1 MSNVGLAIHEET
13 SYDEISSI
21 KKIIKEAISNYA
33 GSSIESGLTKLVP
46 SGSSVLVKPNWV
58 YHKNHISSS
67 SNDCLLSQ
75 RNFVIAVLSL
85 LSDCHPSKV
94 IIGDAPLQGCHLN
107 EILSDDYVRE
117 MRKAAGIVDMP
128 IVDFRRT
135 VMNGPNLA
143 NNVQLE
149 RRPLDRYVLID
160 LGPDSLLEPITGD
173 GNFRITMY
181 NPDELAKTHCKGKHQ
196 YLLAKE
202 AFEADV
208 VINLPKLKTHR
219 KSGITGALKNLV
231 GINGNKDFLPHHR
244 FGGSARGGDCYE
256 GHEDWKLEVET
267 YYDAANRNIGT
278 PIYLTWIAKANQVF
292 AKHGW
297 VPLKGAWHGNDT
309 CWRMNLDLNRCLLYG
324 DASGNMHSTKQRTVI
339 SITDAIIC
347 GQGEGPLSVS
357 PLKLSAITCSESS
370 AAADLVHSALMLLDW
385 RKINLLKGC
394 LAPMKYPL
402 LDTVP
407 PVGIINQTALSLQQ
421 LSAQYGKRTIMPKY
435 WQHHCELL

>member
-160 LGPDSLLEPITGD
+160 LGPDSLL
-173 GNFRITMY
+173 
-181 NPDELAKTHCKGKHQ
+181 
-196 YLLAKE
+196 
-202 AFEADV
+202 
-208 VINLPKLKTHR
+208 
-219 KSGITGALKNLV
+219 
-231 GINGNKDFLPHHR
+231 
-244 FGGSARGGDCYE
+244 
-256 GHEDWKLEVET
+256 
-267 YYDAANRNIGT
+267 
-278 PIYLTWIAKANQVF
+278 
-292 AKHGW
+292 
-297 VPLKGAWHGNDT
+297 
-309 CWRMNLDLNRCLLYG
+309 
-324 DASGNMHSTKQRTVI
+324 
-339 SITDAIIC
+339 
-347 GQGEGPLSVS
+347 
-357 PLKLSAITCSESS
+357 
-370 AAADLVHSALMLLDW
+370 
-385 RKINLLKGC
+385 
-394 LAPMKYPL
+394 
-402 LDTVP
+402 
-407 PVGIINQTALSLQQ
+407 
-421 LSAQYGKRTIMPKY
+421 
-435 WQHHCELL
+435 